1 MTNMHAAAAMQIV
14 TMATNVLMFSV
25 RSDLYK
31 SYPLVV
37 GTDFNEI

>member
-31 SYPLVV
+31 NYPSLV
-37 GTDFNEI
+37 GTYFNKI